1 MPSLTSAAMESA
13 STAEQSTLGAEA
25 VQLLSELLRFN
36 TVNPPGN
43 ERAAQEHVAEILR
56 EAGFEVE
63 LLEREP
69 GRTNLIARLRG
80 ASEGPILAYISHMD
94 TVPANPA
101 EWTFSPWSGD
111 VVDGF
116 VQGRGGQDMKDQVAT
131 EIAAAVHLARS
142 GWRPARGELKVI
154 VTADEELGAHLGAK
168 WLCEEHPEKVRADF
182 IVNEGAGALFEI
194 GGRRFYGV
202 SLGEKG
208 VFRFKLKARGRAGHG
223 SVPSLGDN
231 ALLRLAPV
239 ISRLVEQP
247 PLEPTRA
254 GIEFLRATVGRE
266 IDTTNPGDLVSAL
279 AELRAIA
286 PEAAAYMAEPMLRV
300 TLVPTQIEAS
310 AADNVIPASAEV
322 VVDCRVPPG
331 LGAEHVLER
340 VAQIIGP
347 HDPNVELEF
356 DDQTVGNESP
366 YETEL
371 ADAIR
376 EWLGEVDPEATLVP
390 TVMPGFS
397 DSHWFRKAFG
407 ATVVYGF
414 HPQRELDMHR
424 AAPLVHGADEGA
436 AVADVELA
444 ADFYAWLAQR
454 ILG

>member
-1 MPSLTSAAMESA
+1 M
-13 STAEQSTLGAEA
+13 LGREA
-25 VQLLSELLRFN
+25 VELLSELLRFN

-43 ERAAQEHVAEILR
+43 ERPAQEHIAEILR
-56 EAGFEVE
+56 DAGFEVE

-69 GRTNLIARLRG
+69 DRTNVIARLPG
-80 ASEGPILAYISHMD
+80 ESEGPILAYISHMD
-94 TVPANPA
+94 TVPANPD

-131 EIAAAVHLARS
+131 EVAAAAHLARS
-142 GWRPARGELKVI
+142 GWRPQRGELKVI
-154 VTADEELGAHLGAK
+154 VAADEERGAHLGAK

-182 IVNEGAGALFEI
+182 VVNEGAGALFEI
-194 GGRRFYGV
+194 GGRRFYGL

-208 VFRFKLKARGRAGHG
+208 VFRFRLRARGRAGHG

-247 PLEPTRA
+247 PLEPTAA
-254 GIEFLRATVGRE
+254 GLEFLEATTGRAV
-266 IDTTNPGDLVSAL
+266 DTSNPGDLVAAL
-279 AELRAIA
+279 AELRRVA

-300 TLVPTQIEAS
+300 TLVPTQIRGSE
-310 AADNVIPASAEV
+310 ADNMIPSSAEV

-331 LGAEHVLER
+331 LGADHVLER
-340 VAQIIGP
+340 VAEILGA
-347 HDPNVELEF
+347 HDPNIELEF

-366 YETEL
+366 YESEL

-376 EWLGEVDPEATLVP
+376 EWVAEVDPEATLVP

-397 DSHWFRKAFG
+397 DSHWFRKAFDSV
-407 ATVVYGF
+407 VVYGF
-414 HPQRELDMHR
+414 HPQRELDMLS
-424 AAPLVHGADEGA
+424 AAPLVHGADERA

-444 ADFYAWLAQR
+444 ADFYAWLAR
-454 ILG
+454 KILG

>member
-1 MPSLTSAAMESA
+1 MDSA
-13 STAEQSTLGAEA
+13 SITETSTLGAEA

-43 ERAAQEHVAEILR
+43 ERPAQEHVAAILR
-56 EAGFEVE
+56 DAGFEVE

-69 GRTNLIARLRG
+69 DRTNVIACLPG
-80 ASEGPILAYISHMD
+80 EAEGPILAYISHMD
-94 TVPANPA
+94 TVPADPDD
-101 EWTFSPWSGD
+101 WSFSPWSGE

-131 EIAAAVHLARS
+131 EVAAAAHLARS
-142 GWRPARGELKVI
+142 GWRPARGELKI
-154 VTADEELGAHLGAK
+154 IIAADEELGANMGAK

-194 GGRRFYGV
+194 DGRRFYGV
-202 SLGEKG
+202 ALGEKG

-231 ALLRLAPV
+231 ALLRLAPA

-247 PLEPTRA
+247 PLEPTAA
-254 GIEFLRATVGRE
+254 GLEFLQTTIGRVV
-266 IDTTNPGDLVSAL
+266 DTDHQGDLVAAL
-279 AELRAIA
+279 AELRRVA

-300 TLVPTQIEAS
+300 TLVPTQIQA
-310 AADNVIPASAEV
+310 APADNMIPASAEV

-331 LGAEHVLER
+331 LGADHVLAKVEE
-340 VAQIIGP
+340 VLGAQ
-347 HDPNVELEF
+347 DPNIELEF
-356 DDQTVGNESP
+356 DDDTIGNESP
-366 YETEL
+366 YESEL

-376 EWLGEVDPEATLVP
+376 EWLSEADPEATLVP

-407 ATVVYGF
+407 SSVVYGF
-414 HPQRELDMHR
+414 HPQRELDMLA

-436 AVADVELA
+436 AVSDVELA
-444 ADFYAWLAQR
+444 ADFYAWLAKR
-454 ILG
+454 VLG

>member
-1 MPSLTSAAMESA
+1 MEST
-13 STAEQSTLGAEA
+13 TATGTSTLGGEA

-43 ERAAQEHVAEILR
+43 ERPAQEHVAEILR
-56 EAGFEVE
+56 DAGFEVE

-69 GRTNLIARLRG
+69 DRTNVIARLPG
-80 ASEGPILAYISHMD
+80 EAEGPILAYISHMD
-94 TVPANPA
+94 TVPADPDD
-101 EWTFSPWSGD
+101 WSFSPWSGD

-131 EIAAAVHLARS
+131 EVAAAAHLARS

-154 VTADEELGAHLGAK
+154 VAADEELGAHMGAK

-182 IVNEGAGALFEI
+182 VVNEGAGAMFEVD
-194 GGRRFYGV
+194 GRRFYGV

-208 VFRFKLKARGRAGHG
+208 VFRFKLIARGRAGHG

-247 PLEPTRA
+247 PLEA
-254 GIEFLRATVGRE
+254 SASGIEFLQATIGRAV
-266 IDTTNPGDLVSAL
+266 DTDNPGDLVAAL
-279 AELRAIA
+279 AELRRMA
-286 PEAAAYMAEPMLRV
+286 PVAAAYMAEPMLRV
-300 TLVPTQIEAS
+300 TLVPTQIKGAP
-310 AADNVIPASAEV
+310 ADNMIPGTAEV

-331 LGAEHVLER
+331 LGADHVLEK
-340 VAQIIGP
+340 VKDVLGAL
-347 HDPNVELEF
+347 DPKIELTFE
-356 DDQTVGNESP
+356 DQTIGNESP
-366 YETEL
+366 YESEL

-376 EWLGEVDPEATLVP
+376 EWLAETDPEATLVP
-390 TVMPGFS
+390 TVMSGFS
-397 DSHWFRKAFG
+397 DSHWWRKAFDS
-407 ATVVYGF
+407 TVVYGF
-414 HPQRELDMHR
+414 HPQRELDMLT
-424 AAPLVHGADEGA
+424 AAPLVHGADERA

-444 ADFYAWLAQR
+444 ADFYAWLARR